1 MDTEVI
7 KYVQVPNWMDCI
19 VTCLLHENI
28 SCTSV
33 NFRKTGC
40 GEKENCELLKA
51 MDTEQSLQ
59 TNKNFNH
66 YKLLNKKEVSTRKS
80 WKLGI
85 FRS

>member
-1 MDTEVI
+1 MI
-7 KYVQVPNWMDCI
+7 KYVQVQNWMDCI

-33 NFRKTGC
+33 NFRKTDC

-51 MDTEQSLQ
+51 MDTRQSLQ